1 MSSAQMSRAG
11 APARTNIRMNA
22 EPLARCPLAC
32 VDTSPYRGRV
42 DFHELHAMGSVLV
55 HIDRVSLADILRNA
69 FVYPPHTI
77 FEQIKVAPSGF
88 DPSRSLLCEP
98 RYRFEYSGEPQ
109 PEPAVLPTEAWID
122 SYHRRLCE
130 VLADTTASLRSPWLL
145 QSGGRDA
152 ISLAIGLARVRPD
165 ASCLTYLGSQEEKG
179 ELAAARHV
187 ARSLGLRHET
197 LVCQPGR
204 AYDRYLA
211 LVPRL
216 PLLSGDFAML
226 SYADLATEI
235 HRQGGDGVIDGLGS
249 DIYLGM
255 SLSRHQRV
263 MAQLACEMALPGW
276 MIDLAWVT
284 RSFTLSCAL
293 GTLQMNAFERSFP
306 GSRFTDAEVDHLLDG
321 GYAALSRQRLRLFQ
335 DEIAAADTDECR
347 HRIAIN
353 LAEAGGAI
361 AKGMYTTIAL
371 GLQLVYPYCDARLSE
386 WMFRH
391 VPMSLRMDPSTHTD
405 KILIRHHI
413 ARRFA
418 DLPYVDAG
426 RENFHFDFCG
436 LAAERFDQ
444 VHAFAVEASEI
455 MPGAVAW
462 LEAHARHLA
471 NNYVASKFYLLAVTL
486 PWLLSRTRGVTK
498 ARSRRRQA
506 AERPMAPQPL
516 G

>member
-1 MSSAQMSRAG
+1 
-11 APARTNIRMNA
+11 MNA
-22 EPLARCPLAC
+22 ELLAACPWAR

-42 DFHELHAMGSVLV
+42 DFHELHDMGSVLV

-77 FEQIKVAPSGF
+77 FEQIKVAPCGF

-98 RYRFEYSGEPQ
+98 HYRFDYGGEPQ
-109 PEPAVLPTEAWID
+109 PEPAVLPTGAWID

-145 QSGGRDA
+145 QSGGKDST
-152 ISLAIGLARVRPD
+152 SLAIALADVRPD
-165 ASCLTYLGSQEEKG
+165 VSCLTYLGSKEED
-179 ELAAARHV
+179 ELASARYV
-187 ARSLGLRHET
+187 ARSLGLRHEG

-235 HRQGGDGVIDGLGS
+235 HRQGGDGVIDGIGS

-255 SLSRHQRV
+255 PLSRRQRA
-263 MAQLACEMALPGW
+263 MAQLACEMALPEW

-284 RSFTLSCAL
+284 RSFRLSYAL

-321 GYAALSRQRLRLFQ
+321 GYAALSRQRLQLFQ
-335 DEIAAADTDECR
+335 DEIAAADTAECR
-347 HRIAIN
+347 HRIATN
-353 LAEAGGAI
+353 LAEAGGAT
-361 AKGMYTTIAL
+361 AKGMYTTTAL

-391 VPMSLRMDPSTHTD
+391 VPMSLRMDPATHTN

-418 DLPYVDAG
+418 PLPYVDAG
-426 RENFHFDFCG
+426 KGSFRFDICG

-444 VHAFAVEASEI
+444 VHAFAVEANEI

-471 NNYVASKFYLLAVTL
+471 NKYVASKFYLLAVTL
-486 PWLLSRTRGVTK
+486 PWLLSRTRGVAK

-506 AERPMAPQPL
+506 VERPMAPQPM